1 MDDARLKKN
10 ARPIRDPL
18 ARLEMIRG
26 VEYECDASRYG
37 FSETETHV
45 GVDAQDVE
53 AAGIPGAVVLAPF
66 DVDRRGGGGSASG
79 KHYMMVRYDKL
90 VPLLIEA
97 VKELT
102 CNIGA
107 LQCTVNELKGT
118 IDELKGTVGALQCT
132 IAANDSS
139 K

>member
-102 CNIGA
+102 CNVGA
-107 LQCTVNELKGT
+107 LKGTVGALTCTVNELKGT
-118 IDELKGTVGALQCT
+118 VDELK
-132 IAANDSS
+132 AAIDSN

>member
-18 ARLEMIRG
+18 VRLEMIRG

-102 CNIGA
+102 CTVGA
-107 LQCTVNELKGT
+107 LTCTV
-118 IDELKGTVGALQCT
+118 DELKGTVNELK
-132 IAANDSS
+132 AAIDSN